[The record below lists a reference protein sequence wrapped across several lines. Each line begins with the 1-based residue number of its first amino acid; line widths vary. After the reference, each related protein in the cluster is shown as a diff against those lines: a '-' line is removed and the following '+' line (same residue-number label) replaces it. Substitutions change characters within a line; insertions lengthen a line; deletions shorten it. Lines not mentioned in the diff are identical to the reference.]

1 MLDQNGMVRGRE
13 KCCEVLNLRMSRER
27 LGQFAAGWSSLPR
40 AQVSPGM
47 GIFTIPCPF
56 LEGETLTCPGHHK

>member
-1 MLDQNGMVRGRE
+1 MVRGRE

-40 AQVSPGM
+40 AQVFPGV
-47 GIFTIPCPF
+47 GIFTILVLSWKERP
-56 LEGETLTCPGHHK
+56 